1 MGSDGGRGS
10 WKKQGSTSMQVDTG
24 YQRDVGHEV
33 HEMRN
38 GKERRIFSLD
48 LDKSVV
54 LQRTCNIIIDGCYQ
68 KEGEMR
74 LV

>member
-1 MGSDGGRGS
+1 MMEGVAPGRS
-10 WKKQGSTSMQVDTG
+10 RDRPACRWTR

-38 GKERRIFSLD
+38 GKEQRIFSLD

-68 KEGEMR
+68 KEGELR